1 MFDEVSTIRAR
12 FTMRLR
18 CHNCKHTTSRTIES
32 PALEDA
38 PGNVEELLESA
49 WLQRQSFACGECENP
64 IATLISVKQ
73 EDIG

>member
-1 MFDEVSTIRAR
+1 MFDEVPTIRAR

-18 CHNCKHTTSRTIES
+18 CHNCKHVTQRMIES
-32 PALEDA
+32 PDLEDA
-38 PGNVEELLESA
+38 PCCAEELLESA

-73 EDIG
+73 EELA

>member
-18 CHNCKHTTSRTIES
+18 CHNCKHTTTRTIES
-32 PALEDA
+32 PDLEDA
-38 PGNVEELLESA
+38 PCSVEELLESA
-49 WLQRQSFACGECENP
+49 WLQRQSFACGECDNP

-73 EDIG
+73 EEVA